1 MNQTGNKE
9 EFYTSLKVKLED
21 NHHFP
26 EDYLFK
32 FILPNNNEKLTDLY
46 QIFDEIKYT
55 ITTKESRNGKYVSA
69 SILAFV
75 LDANQVVNI
84 YKKVSKIEEVIML

>member
-1 MNQTGNKE
+1 MSNKE
-9 EFYTSLKVKLED
+9 EFYNSLKIKLEE

-32 FILPNNNEKLTDLY
+32 FILPNNNERLTEIY
-46 QIFDEIKYT
+46 QVFDEIKYT
-55 ITTKESRNGKYVSA
+55 ITTKESRNGKYIST

-84 YKKVSKIEEVIML
+84 YQEVAKVEGVMML

>member
-1 MNQTGNKE
+1 MSNKE
-9 EFYTSLKVKLED
+9 EFYNSLKVKLEE

-32 FILPNNNEKLTDLY
+32 FILPNNNEKLTEIY
-46 QIFDEIKYT
+46 QVFDEIKYT
-55 ITTKESRNGKYVSA
+55 ITTKESRNGKYIST

-75 LDANQVVNI
+75 LDANQVVKI
-84 YKKVSKIEEVIML
+84 YQEVGEVEGVMML

>member
-1 MNQTGNKE
+1 MSNKE
-9 EFYTSLKVKLED
+9 EFYNSLKVKLEE

-32 FILPNNNEKLTDLY
+32 FILPNNNERLTEIY
-46 QIFDEIKYT
+46 QVFDEIKYT
-55 ITTKESRNGKYVSA
+55 ITTKESRNGKYIST

-84 YKKVSKIEEVIML
+84 YQEVAKVEGVMML

>member
-1 MNQTGNKE
+1 MSNKK
-9 EFYTSLKVKLED
+9 EFYNSLKVKLEE

-32 FILPNNNEKLTDLY
+32 FILPNNNEKLTEIY
-46 QIFDEIKYT
+46 QVFDEIKYT
-55 ITTKESRNGKYVSA
+55 ITTKESRNGKYIST

-84 YKKVSKIEEVIML
+84 YQEVAKVEGVMML